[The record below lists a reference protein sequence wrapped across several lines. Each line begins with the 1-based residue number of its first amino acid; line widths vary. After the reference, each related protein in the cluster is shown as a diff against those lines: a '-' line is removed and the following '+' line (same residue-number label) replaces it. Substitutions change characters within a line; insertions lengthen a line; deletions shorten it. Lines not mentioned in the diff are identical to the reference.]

1 MPRKTIAR
9 IDTSALR
16 DNYRLACRLA
26 SPARAM
32 AVIKADGYGHGIR
45 EIARALAEEA
55 PKFGVSCIEEALA
68 IREAGVGHPV
78 VLLQGMHSAEDV
90 ATCVREGFEVVVHS
104 DYQLDWLEQA
114 SQVSEVPT
122 LWLKVNTGMNR
133 LGFAP
138 DVLADIM
145 ARLKA
150 SQAEQ
155 KLVGFVTH
163 FACADDITCGFT
175 DEQTR
180 VFAEAVVDWPSLEKS
195 AGNSAAHFLP
205 GQPMFDWSRP
215 GIMLYGASPML
226 GKTGPQLGLKPVMTL
241 EAPLTAVRTLKP
253 GESVGYGSS
262 WTAERETRMGIVAI
276 GYGDGYP
283 RHAGTDT
290 PAWVAGNRI
299 RLIGRVSM
307 DMLAVDLTNAPE
319 ARPGDTVELWGRHVG
334 VDEVAQHAGTIAY
347 ELLTGVTARV
357 PRLYDPAG
365 DRAG

>member
-1 MPRKTIAR
+1 MPRNTVAR
-9 IDTSALR
+9 IDISALR
-16 DNYRLACRLA
+16 HNYRLACALA

-32 AVIKADGYGHGIR
+32 AVIKADGYGHGIG
-45 EIARALAEEA
+45 EVARALADDA
-55 PKFGVSCIEEALA
+55 PRFAVACIEEAQA
-68 IREAGVGHPV
+68 IREAGIGHPV
-78 VLLQGMHSAEDV
+78 VLLQGVHSADDL
-90 ATCVREGFEVVVHS
+90 AICAREGFEMVVHS
-104 DYQLDWLEQA
+104 DHQLDWLEHA
-114 SQVSEVPT
+114 AETPT

-138 DVLADIM
+138 VMLVEVMD
-145 ARLKA
+145 RLERYA
-150 SQAEQ
+150 VQQ
-155 KLVGFVTH
+155 KVVGFVTH
-163 FACADDITCGFT
+163 FACADDVASSFT

-180 VFAEAVVDWPSLEKS
+180 LFTEAVADWPSLQKS

-205 GQPMFDWSRP
+205 GQPLFDLSRP

-226 GKTGPQLGLKPVMTL
+226 EKTGPQLGLKPVMTL
-241 EAPLTAVRTLKP
+241 EAQLTAVRTLKP
-253 GESVGYGSS
+253 GESVGYACS

-290 PAWVAGNRI
+290 PAWVAGHRI

-307 DMLAVDLTNAPE
+307 DMLAVDLTGVPGAC
-319 ARPGDTVELWGRHVG
+319 PGDTVELWGGHVS

-347 ELLTGVTARV
+347 ELLTGITARV
-357 PRLYDPAG
+357 PRLYRSPA